1 MHKRSVATTIALIGV
16 LAGVTAALV
25 APSTAGA
32 ATPCWKLVINQWLDN
47 KPIATTYKPSCYQQA
62 LKHVPEDLRDYSDI
76 TDAIS
81 AALQASLRGDG
92 SSGGGTGGTSG
103 GTAPS
108 GSGTGS
114 GSSGGSTTNNPDGKN
129 RTLQG
134 VPPRSLY
141 GKGIDSLGTTKADS
155 LPIPLLVLAGLGTAL
170 LLTAAGLAA
179 HKRLKNRPR
188 TPAA

>member
-1 MHKRSVATTIALIGV
+1 MQKRTAATTIVLIGV

-32 ATPCWKLVINQWLDN
+32 ATPCWKRVINQWLDN

-62 LKHVPEDLRDYSDI
+62 LKNIPEDLRDYSDI

-81 AALQASLRGDG
+81 AALQASLRGG
-92 SSGGGTGGTSG
+92 SGGGTSSSG
-103 GTAPS
+103 GSTAPS
-108 GSGTGS
+108 GSGNGNGSTG
-114 GSSGGSTTNNPDGKN
+114 GSSTSNPEGKN
-129 RTLQG
+129 RSLQG

-155 LPIPLLVLAGLGTAL
+155 VPIPLLVLAGLGTAL

-179 HKRLKNRPR
+179 HKRLKARPR
-188 TPAA
+188 TPRT